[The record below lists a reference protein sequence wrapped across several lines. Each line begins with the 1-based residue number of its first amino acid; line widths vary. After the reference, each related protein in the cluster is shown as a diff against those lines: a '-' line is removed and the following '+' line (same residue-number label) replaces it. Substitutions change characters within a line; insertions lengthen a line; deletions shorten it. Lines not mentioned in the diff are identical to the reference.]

1 MAGENEIFVV
11 NADGPN
17 QTRFTYNQELGFKS
31 PRSPDGTKTTF
42 YSTPSSNLVVYLM
55 DTAGSV

>member
-1 MAGENEIFVV
+1 M
-11 NADGPN
+11 NANGPN
-17 QTRFTYNQELGFKS
+17 QTMFTDNQELGFKP

-42 YSTPSSNLVVYLM
+42 YSTRSSNPGVYLM